1 MARSTFRSQNGKNT
15 KRLGPLLDVQ
25 RHHTTEQQEQ
35 EQEQGQGQ
43 RQRQRQRQPQ
53 PQPQQQQHQHQH
65 QHTTKLPNYQT
76 TKPPN
81 YSYNCNYNNYN
92 YYYSYWNYYNYFN
105 YYSYNYNKY
114 NYNYTTHSPHCIQQ
128 LRVRTATTPKNTTPT
143 HSNHLS
149 VHQWIRSAI
158 HASQQPNLSSRL
170 SIFEPSATALCGTTG
185 ICIIVVIVDTQ
196 YRDKTC
202 IIHHNIST
210 MSYHTLLAF

>member
-53 PQPQQQQHQHQH
+53 PQQHQHQ
-65 QHTTKLPNYQT
+65 LPNYQT

-81 YSYNCNYNNYN
+81 HQTTATTATTNNYN

-105 YYSYNYNKY
+105 YYSYNYNKYNYKY